1 MTADNTSWRPG
12 AALAVM
18 QQRARMLQQLRA
30 FFVQRGVME
39 VETPLLNRHAVT
51 DVHIDSLSVPLDGAA
66 GYLHT
71 SPEYPMKRLL
81 AAGSGPIYQLCKVFR
96 AGEAGRR
103 HNPEF
108 TLLEWY
114 RPGFDHHALMQELDD
129 LIRALLAGSFRM
141 DETLKLSYRQLFQQT
156 LQLDPF
162 TCAVDDL
169 QQQARQ
175 YRIEL
180 GGQSELERDAWL
192 DLLLTH
198 VIEPQLPANRPVFIY
213 DYPASQSALAR
224 LQQWDD
230 ITVACRFELYLG
242 GLELANGYHELQDP
256 IEQRRRFERDQQQRR
271 QQGRFVPELD
281 EKFLAALE
289 HGLPDCAGVALGID
303 RLLMIATGKDDI
315 HDVLS
320 FSIERL

>member
-1 MTADNTSWRPG
+1 MTADNPSWRPG
-12 AALAVM
+12 ADLAVV

-30 FFVQRGVME
+30 FFAPRGVLE
-39 VETPLLNRHAVT
+39 VETPILQHHAVT
-51 DVHIDSLSVPLDGAA
+51 DVHIDSLRVPLDGTD
-66 GYLHT
+66 GYLHS

-81 AAGSGPIYQLCKVFR
+81 AAGSGPVYQVCRVFR

-108 TLLEWY
+108 SLLEWY

-129 LIRALLAGSFRM
+129 LIRVLLADAVSLEQTLRLDYRELFRR
-141 DETLKLSYRQLFQQT
+141 Y

-162 TCAVDDL
+162 TCSLAEL

-175 YRIEL
+175 QRIDL
-180 GGQSELERDAWL
+180 ADNRNMDRDGWL

-198 VIEPQLPANRPVFIY
+198 VIEPRLPANRPVFVY
-213 DYPASQSALAR
+213 DYPASQGALAR
-224 LQQWDD
+224 LQQQDD
-230 ITVACRFELYLG
+230 ITVASRFELYIN
-242 GLELANGYHELQDP
+242 GLELANGYHELLDP
-256 IEQRRRFERDQQQRR
+256 NEQRQRFERDQQQRR
-271 QQGRFVPELD
+271 QQGRRVPDID

-315 HDVLS
+315 RDVLS
-320 FSIERL
+320 FSSERI

>member
-30 FFVQRGVME
+30 FFAQRGVLE
-39 VETPLLNRHAVT
+39 VETPILQRHAVT
-51 DVHIDSLSVPLDGAA
+51 DVHIDSLGVPLA
-66 GYLHT
+66 GTDAYLHT

-81 AAGSGPIYQLCKVFR
+81 AAGSGPVYQLCKVFR
-96 AGEAGRR
+96 AGEAGHR

-114 RPGFDHHALMQELDD
+114 RPGFDHHVLMHELEQ
-129 LIRALLAGSFRM
+129 LVRALLADDVSLG
-141 DETLKLSYRQLFQQT
+141 ETCKLSYRRLFQQY
-156 LQLDPF
+156 LQVDPF
-162 TCAVDDL
+162 TCAVNDL

-180 GGQSELERDAWL
+180 AGQSELDRDGWL

-213 DYPASQSALAR
+213 DYPASQGALAR
-224 LQQWDD
+224 LQQQND
-230 ITVACRFELYLG
+230 ITVASRFELYIN

-256 IEQRRRFERDQQQRR
+256 VEQRRRFERDQQQRR

-315 HDVLS
+315 RDVLS
-320 FSIERL
+320 FSIERA

>member
-1 MTADNTSWRPG
+1 MSTDRDWRPG
-12 AALAVM
+12 ADVAVL
-18 QQRARMLQQLRA
+18 QKRARMLQQLRA

-39 VETPLLNRHAVT
+39 VETPALNRHAVT
-51 DVHIDSLSVPLDGAA
+51 DVHIDSLRVPLDGTD

-81 AAGSGPIYQLCKVFR
+81 VAGSGPIYQVCKVFR

-108 TLLEWY
+108 TMLEWY
-114 RPGFDHHALMQELDD
+114 RPGLDHHALMHELDQ
-129 LIRALLAGSFRM
+129 LVRALLADALSLE
-141 DETLKLSYRQLFQQT
+141 ETLKFGYRDLFLQY

-162 TCAVDDL
+162 TCSVEEL

-175 YRIEL
+175 QHIDMAENL
-180 GGQSELERDAWL
+180 EMERDNWL

-198 VIEPQLPANRPVFIY
+198 VIEPQLPTNRPVFVY
-213 DYPASQSALAR
+213 DYPPSQGALAR
-224 LQQWDD
+224 LQQQDD
-230 ITVACRFELYLG
+230 ISVANRFELYIN

-256 IEQRRRFERDQQQRR
+256 VEQRQRFERDQQQRR
-271 QQGRFVPELD
+271 QQGQFVPDID

-289 HGLPDCAGVALGID
+289 HGLPDCAGVALGLD
-303 RLLMIATGKDDI
+303 RLLMIATGCDDI
-315 HDVLS
+315 RDVLS
-320 FSIERL
+320 FSLERA